1 MKTAIVALALAGCL
15 GQLAGAAGAADPVNP
30 DSAIVQD
37 FTKRVN
43 DYMQIHKDAERKMPK
58 LKPTNAVAD
67 IRRHTRAL
75 GEVIRQNRSSA
86 NQGDIFTSAI
96 ATEFR
101 RLIGLAM
108 AGGNTRRVER
118 SMKNAEPVRMV
129 LKVNDPYPSGIPR
142 QSTPPTLLLNL
153 PPLPPELEYRIVS
166 RSLVLLDSKAN
177 IVVDVM
183 PNAIA

>member
-1 MKTAIVALALAGCL
+1 MKTAIVVLAIAGCF
-15 GQLAGAAGAADPVNP
+15 GALAGAADPVNP

-37 FTKRVN
+37 FTKRVS
-43 DYMQIHKDAERKMPK
+43 DYMQIHKDAEGKMPK
-58 LKPTNAVAD
+58 LKSTNAVAD

-75 GEVIRQNRSSA
+75 REVIRQNRSSA

-108 AGGNTRRVER
+108 VGGNTRRVER
-118 SMKNAEPVRMV
+118 SMKSAEPVRMA
-129 LKVNDPYPSGIPR
+129 LKVNDSYPSGIPR

-153 PPLPPELEYRIVS
+153 PPLPPELEYRIVGK
-166 RSLVLLDSKAN
+166 SLVLLDSKAN

-183 PNAIA
+183 PNALP